1 MGKVAGVKFERNSRG
16 KATKITVDLSKWG
29 EELQDF
35 LDHIAV
41 LQRKSDAV
49 YSFDKVVKQL
59 DKKHGV
65 KRTA

>member
-1 MGKVAGVKFERNSRG
+1 MGKVAGVKFEKKSKG

-41 LQRKSDAV
+41 LQRKCDAV
-49 YSFDKVVKQL
+49 YSFDKVVKQF
-59 DKKHGV
+59 DKKHGI
-65 KRTA
+65 KRNA